1 MKLAVYYSDLLL
13 MPNYTELQAQEKIM
27 REIINWNE
35 VLRGIGKQSREDF

>member
-13 MPNYTELQAQEKIM
+13 MPNYTKLQAQEKIM
-27 REIINWNE
+27 REIINRNE